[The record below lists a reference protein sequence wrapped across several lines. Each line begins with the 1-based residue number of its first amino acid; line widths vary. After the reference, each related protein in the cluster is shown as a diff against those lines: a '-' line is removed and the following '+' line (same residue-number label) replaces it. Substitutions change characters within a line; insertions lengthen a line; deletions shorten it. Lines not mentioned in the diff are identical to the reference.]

1 MQKINFGTKSITTER
16 PAFVMG
22 IVNTTSDSFFENSR
36 GGTDLALKLIEQG
49 ADILDIG
56 AESTKPGFTPVSE
69 NAQIEKLLTVIESI
83 RKVSNIPIS
92 IDTRSSKVLQ
102 ACLEYGADVLNDV
115 SALETDPE
123 IVDIVAKNECGVVLM
138 HGFGVSE
145 EHSFNNNITN
155 DVINYLKKRTEF
167 AIKNGIKSENI
178 FWDPGIGF
186 GKTNEENVVL
196 INSTDNISNHN
207 FPIVMALSRKRVIGF
222 MTGKSVE
229 QRGTGTLAAN
239 HIAVEKGAKI
249 LRVHDV
255 SETIDMLN
263 VMKNLA

>member
-1 MQKINFGTKSITTER
+1 MQKIKFGKKIITTER

-22 IVNTTSDSFFENSR
+22 ILNATPDSFFKDSR
-36 GGTDLALKLIEQG
+36 GGADFALELIQKG

-56 AESTKPGFTPVSE
+56 AESTKPGFTPVPE
-69 NAQIEKLLTVIESI
+69 DEQIERIINVIESI
-83 RKVSNIPIS
+83 RKVSDIPIS

-102 ACLEYGADVLNDV
+102 ACLDIGADVLNDV
-115 SALETDPE
+115 SALESDSK
-123 IVDIVAKNECGVVLM
+123 IVQTVAKNDCGVILM

-145 EHSFNNNITN
+145 EHQFNSDITN
-155 DVINYLKKRTEF
+155 DVINYLNSRTEF
-167 AIKNGIKSENI
+167 ALQNGIKPENI

-196 INSTDNISNHN
+196 IKSTDNICKQK
-207 FPIVMALSRKRVIGF
+207 FPVVMALSRKRVIGF
-222 MTGKSVE
+222 ITGKDVE
-229 QRGTGTLAAN
+229 HRCAGTLCAN
-239 HIAVEKGAKI
+239 QIAVEKGAKI

-263 VMKNLA
+263 VMKNLK